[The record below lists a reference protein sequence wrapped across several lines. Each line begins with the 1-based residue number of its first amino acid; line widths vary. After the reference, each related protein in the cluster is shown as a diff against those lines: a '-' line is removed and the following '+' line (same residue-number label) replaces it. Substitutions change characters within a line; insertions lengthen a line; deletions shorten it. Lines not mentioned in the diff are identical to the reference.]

1 MATKKTVEEVTE
13 VEPTFDKEQLIKSK
27 KYQES
32 ADLIGAIL
40 LPEKGYT
47 LKEVDSL
54 IEKFKKKEIK
64 TC

>member
-1 MATKKTVEEVTE
+1 MATKKEEAVLD
-13 VEPTFDKEQLIKSK
+13 EPMFTREQIIKSK

-54 IEKFKKKEIK
+54 IEKFMKKEIK
-64 TC
+64 VC